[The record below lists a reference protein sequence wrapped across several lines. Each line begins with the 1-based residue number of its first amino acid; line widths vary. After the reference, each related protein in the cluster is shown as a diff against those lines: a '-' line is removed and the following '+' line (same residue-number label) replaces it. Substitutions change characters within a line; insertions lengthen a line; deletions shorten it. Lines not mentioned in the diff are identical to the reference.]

1 MEFFFLPVSCTVL
14 PGAAQLKNVKKR
26 GFGGTVRMDSGWLRV
41 ARGDCGADAPLL
53 AARPKPAGWGGSFLM
68 VYRNKKQQETTNA
81 GRLDAGF
88 ISVCWETRWLGHF
101 GGFYVPEPY
110 CTVWVNENIVTV
122 NPIDQ
127 GLNKE
132 DWIKIKIWP
141 HKFNDDFQSPEFRRT
156 RPRLSSWWRRKNEF
170 VTDEF
175 VTESGL
181 IQFLLSSP
189 LAATTEFVKHEE
201 EWVRDEWV
209 REWIRPRTI
218 SWVRRSRPLTPCRRL
233 LIYICTSHVT
243 HKSVVSRM
251 NETCHIWMSHD
262 TYE

>member
-1 MEFFFLPVSCTVL
+1 MEFFFAGFLHCTS
-14 PGAAQLKNVKKR
+14 GSGSTQKNVKKS

-41 ARGDCGADAPLL
+41 ARGDCGADAPPL
-53 AARPKPAGWGGSFLM
+53 AARPKPAGCGGSFLM
-68 VYRNKKQQETTNA
+68 VYRNKRQQERTNA
-81 GRLDAGF
+81 GRLGADF

-110 CTVWVNENIVTV
+110 CIVWVNKNIVTV
-122 NPIDQ
+122 NPIYQ

-181 IQFLLSSP
+181 IQFLEF
-189 LAATTEFVKHEE
+189 AA
-201 EWVRDEWV
+201 RG
-209 REWIRPRTI
+209 
-218 SWVRRSRPLTPCRRL
+218 
-233 LIYICTSHVT
+233 
-243 HKSVVSRM
+243 
-251 NETCHIWMSHD
+251 HD
-262 TYE
+262 W